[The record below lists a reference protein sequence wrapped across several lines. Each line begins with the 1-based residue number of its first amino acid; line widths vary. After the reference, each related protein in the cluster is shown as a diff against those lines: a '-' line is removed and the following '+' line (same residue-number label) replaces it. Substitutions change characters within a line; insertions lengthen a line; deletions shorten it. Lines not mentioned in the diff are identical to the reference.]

1 MLLRVDTNLI
11 TIHKNLT
18 VTNHFGR
25 IFKDMIEQ
33 KRTIRRTAR
42 AIQINHVRQSSVRI
56 IMIVEAAV
64 QETTRRTRTTKKI
77 KKDQDLKA
85 LQTQDLRVE
94 VEVEMT
100 ADRQEATNRE
110 IFRETKD
117 TQDKNL
123 KGDQL
128 KQ

>member
-64 QETTRRTRTTKKI
+64 QETTRRTRATKKI
-77 KKDQDLKA
+77 KNINIS
-85 LQTQDLRVE
+85 RI
-94 VEVEMT
+94 
-100 ADRQEATNRE
+100 DRISKTLNQNSFSEEN
-110 IFRETKD
+110 
-117 TQDKNL
+117 KNL
-123 KGDQL
+123 YHFKRSSRASL
-128 KQ
+128 